1 MRRVSRRRENLLSKK
16 RLLPLGLAGLVAAL
30 CTAVG
35 FVSSGTAAP
44 QAAFKAG
51 LVSDVGRFN
60 DKGFNQN
67 QLVGL
72 KRAAKQLKIQ
82 YRAVESRSAADYL
95 PNMASLARAGY
106 NIVISA
112 GFLLADATEQVAQ
125 QFPNTKFAITDYSIA
140 NFKSNPTNIEG
151 LTYATQQNSY
161 LIGCL
166 AAHVAAAKGQKNISV
181 VGGLEIPPVDTFLA
195 GYKAGAQKCVPGT
208 TVQIGYSQDFI
219 DQAKCKSVA
228 QNQIDAGSQVV
239 FGVAG
244 PCGLGA
250 LDAAKE
256 AGKWAVGVDVD
267 QSFLGPHILT
277 SAVKRVDQGIFL
289 AVKGAKS
296 GKGYKGGGNLVFN
309 LKNGGVALGKFSKK
323 AKLKKAWLTQI
334 NTLKKQIISGKI
346 KPPLTVGGQ

>member
-1 MRRVSRRRENLLSKK
+1 MKGLEEEENLLSKK
-16 RLLPLGLAGLVAAL
+16 RLLPFGLAALVAAL

-35 FVSSGTAAP
+35 FVSSGTAAT
-44 QAAFKAG
+44 QATFKAG

-60 DKGFNQN
+60 DKGFNQF

-72 KRAAKQLKIQ
+72 KRAAKQLKVQ
-82 YRAVESRSAADYL
+82 YRAVESRSAGDYL
-95 PNMASLARAGY
+95 PNMASLARSGF

-112 GFLLADATEQVAQ
+112 GFLLADATESVAQ
-125 QFPNTKFAITDYSIA
+125 QFPNTKFAITDYSVA
-140 NFKSNPTNIEG
+140 NFKSHPANIEG

-161 LIGCL
+161 LIGCI
-166 AAHVAAAKGQKNISV
+166 AAHVAQSRGKKNISV
-181 VGGLEIPPVDTFLA
+181 VGGVKIPPVDTFLA
-195 GYKAGAQKCVPGT
+195 GYKAGAQRCVPGT

-228 QNQIDAGSQVV
+228 QNQLDAGSQVV

-256 AGKWAVGVDVD
+256 AGRWAVGVDVD
-267 QSFLGPHILT
+267 QSYLGPHILT
-277 SAVKRVDQGIFL
+277 SAVKRVDTGIYL

-296 GKGYKGGGNLVFN
+296 GKGYRGGKDLVFN
-309 LKNGGVALGKFSKK
+309 LKNGGVSLGKFSKR
-323 AKLKKAWLTQI
+323 AKLKKAWITQM
-334 NTLKKQIISGKI
+334 NTLKKQIISGKL
-346 KPPLTVGGQ
+346 KPPLTVSGG

>member
-1 MRRVSRRRENLLSKK
+1 LSKT
-16 RLLPLGLAGLVAAL
+16 RLLPLGLAALVAAL

-44 QAAFKAG
+44 RATFKAG

-67 QLVGL
+67 QLTGL
-72 KRAAKQLKIQ
+72 KRAAKQLKVQ
-82 YRAVESRSAADYL
+82 YRAVESRSAGDYL
-95 PNMASLARAGY
+95 PNMASLARSGY

-125 QFPNTKFAITDYSIA
+125 QFPNTKFAITDYSVA
-140 NFKSNPTNIEG
+140 NFTHPANPANIEG

-161 LIGCL
+161 LVGCL
-166 AAHVAAAKGQKNISV
+166 AAHVAAARGKKNISV
-181 VGGLEIPPVDTFLA
+181 VGGVKIPPVDTFLA
-195 GYKAGAQKCVPGT
+195 GYKAGAQHCVKGT

-228 QNQIDAGSQVV
+228 TNQIDAGSQVV

-256 AGKWAVGVDVD
+256 RGRFAVGVDVD

-296 GKGYKGGGNLVFN
+296 GKGFKGGGDLVFN
-309 LKNGGVALGKFSKK
+309 LKNGGVALGKISKK
-323 AKLKKAWLTQI
+323 AHVKKAWLAQI
-334 NTLKKQIISGKI
+334 ALLKKQIISGKI
-346 KPPLTVGGQ
+346 KPPLTVRSG

>member
-1 MRRVSRRRENLLSKK
+1 MSKH
-16 RLLPLGLAGLVAAL
+16 RLVPFGLAAFVAVVL
-30 CTAVG
+30 MAVG
-35 FVSSGTAAP
+35 FAASGTAAP
-44 QAAFKAG
+44 QATFKAG

-67 QLVGL
+67 QLTGM
-72 KRAAKQLKIQ
+72 KKAAKVLKIQ
-82 YRAVESRSAADYL
+82 YRAVESRSAGDYL
-95 PNMASLARAGY
+95 PNMASLARSGY

-112 GFLLADATEQVAQ
+112 GFLLADATEDVAD
-125 QFPNTKFAITDYSIA
+125 QFPNTKFAITDMSVA
-140 NFKSNPTNIEG
+140 GFKRKHSNIEG

-166 AAHVAAAKGQKNISV
+166 AAHVAAARGNKNISV
-181 VGGLEIPPVDTFLA
+181 VGGVKIPPVDTFLA

-228 QNQIDAGSQVV
+228 QNQLDAGSQVV

-256 AGKWAVGVDVD
+256 AGRWAVGVDVD
-267 QSFLGPHILT
+267 QSYLGPHILT

-289 AVKGAKS
+289 AVKGAKT

>member
-1 MRRVSRRRENLLSKK
+1 MSKK
-16 RLLPLGLAGLVAAL
+16 RLLSFGLAAFVAVL

-44 QAAFKAG
+44 QATFKAG

-60 DKGFNQN
+60 DKGFNQF

-72 KRAAKQLKIQ
+72 KRAAKQLKVQ
-82 YRAVESRSAADYL
+82 YRAVESRSAGDYL
-95 PNMASLARAGY
+95 PNMASLARSGF

-140 NFKSNPTNIEG
+140 NFKSHPSNIEG

-166 AAHVAAAKGQKNISV
+166 AAHVAAAKGKKNISV
-181 VGGLEIPPVDTFLA
+181 VGGVKIPPVDTFLA
-195 GYKAGAQKCVPGT
+195 GYKAGAQRCVRGT

-256 AGKWAVGVDVD
+256 AGRWAVGVDVD
-267 QSFLGPHILT
+267 QSYLGPHILT
-277 SAVKRVDQGIFL
+277 SAVKRVDTGIYL

-296 GKGYKGGGNLVFN
+296 GKGYKGGKDLVFN
-309 LKNGGVALGKFSKK
+309 LKNGGVSLGKFSKR
-323 AKLKKAWLTQI
+323 AKLKKAWITQM
-334 NTLKKQIISGKI
+334 NTLKKQIISGKL
-346 KPPLTVGGQ
+346 KPPLTVSGG

>member
-1 MRRVSRRRENLLSKK
+1 LSKK
-16 RLLPLGLAGLVAAL
+16 RLLPLGLAASAAAL

-44 QAAFKAG
+44 QATFKAG

-60 DKGFNQN
+60 DKGFNQF

-82 YRAVESRSAADYL
+82 YRAVESRSAGDYL
-95 PNMASLARAGY
+95 PNMSSLARSGY

-112 GFLLADATEQVAQ
+112 GFLLADATNDVAK
-125 QFPNTKFAITDYSIA
+125 QFPNTKFAITDYDVKGAPFNGSDP
-140 NFKSNPTNIEG
+140 NVEG

-166 AAHVAAAKGQKNISV
+166 AAHVAAAKGKKNISV
-181 VGGLEIPPVDTFLA
+181 VGGVKIPPVDTFLA
-195 GYKAGAQKCVPGT
+195 GYKAGALRCVKGT

-256 AGKWAVGVDVD
+256 AGRWAVGVDVD
-267 QSFLGPHILT
+267 QSYLGPHILT
-277 SAVKRVDQGIFL
+277 SAVKRVDTGIFL

-296 GKGYKGGGNLVFN
+296 GKGYKGGGDLVFN
-309 LKNGGVALGKFSKK
+309 LKNGGVGLGKFSKR
-323 AKLKKAWLTQI
+323 AHFKKAWLAQI
-334 NTLKKQIISGKI
+334 ALLKKQIISGKL
-346 KPPLTVGGQ
+346 KPPTSVG

>member
-1 MRRVSRRRENLLSKK
+1 MSKH
-16 RLLPLGLAGLVAAL
+16 RLVPFGLAALVAVVL
-30 CTAVG
+30 MAVG
-35 FVSSGTAAP
+35 FAATGAAAP
-44 QAAFKAG
+44 KATFKAG

-67 QLVGL
+67 QLAGM
-72 KRAAKQLKIQ
+72 KRVAKALKIQ
-82 YRAVESRSAADYL
+82 YRAVESRSAGDYL
-95 PNMASLARAGY
+95 PNMASLARSGY

-112 GFLLADATEQVAQ
+112 GFLLAPATEDVAD
-125 QFPNTKFAITDYSIA
+125 QFPNTKFAITDMSVA
-140 NFKSNPTNIEG
+140 GFTRKHSNIEG

-161 LIGCL
+161 LVGCL
-166 AAHVAAAKGQKNISV
+166 AAHVAAAKGKKNISV
-181 VGGLEIPPVDTFLA
+181 VGGLKIPPVDTFLA

-228 QNQIDAGSQVV
+228 QNQLDAGSQVV

-256 AGKWAVGVDVD
+256 AGRWAVGVDVD
-267 QSFLGPHILT
+267 QSYLGPHILT

-296 GKGYKGGGNLVFN
+296 GKAYKGGGNLVFN